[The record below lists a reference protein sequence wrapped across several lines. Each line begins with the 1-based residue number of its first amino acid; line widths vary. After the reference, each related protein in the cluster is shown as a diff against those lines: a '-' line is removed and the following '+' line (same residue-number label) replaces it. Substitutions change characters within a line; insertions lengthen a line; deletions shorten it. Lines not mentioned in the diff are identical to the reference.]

1 MTAAHSRSAKPR
13 RLSFRWTLTRKI
25 YAVGFFSMLALA
37 SLSGASLLTTTWIVD
52 ATGQS
57 EERHADILVAKDML
71 IKQLNVDIAVGDILF
86 NSVSAKINPKVLDQ
100 INLDIMHLNKT
111 SARLA
116 TAATTEEQ
124 RRLASSIGEQN
135 DALALAIQV
144 DLPLAVEMGGDRKE
158 LERVDALIKEKVAA
172 LRRDLGNLETLFQ
185 KEAAKAGE
193 DARHTADV
201 SRVGSGIAFLVVT
214 TVLMIIQVVLG
225 RSIAKPI
232 TAMTRSMLRLAGG
245 DKTAEIPAVGRK
257 DEVGEM
263 ANAVQVF
270 KEGMIEADRLAEE
283 QRREQEER
291 AARTKRIEA
300 LCQAF
305 DATSTEAV
313 KSVATAATEMQSSSE
328 AMSATA
334 EETTR
339 QASAV
344 AAASEQASANVE
356 TVASAAEELSSSIAE
371 IGRQV
376 TQASQIASAAVT
388 EAEQTNIK
396 VQGLAQAANKIGEV
410 VALITDIAEQTNLL
424 ALNAT
429 IEAARAGD
437 AGKGFAVVASEVKN
451 LANQTAKATDE
462 IGAQIAGIQAATQEA
477 VSAIESIT
485 KTISKIN
492 EVNSGVASAV
502 EEQGAATQ
510 EIARNVEQAAAG
522 THEVSS
528 NIAGVSQAATETGSA
543 ASEIHSAAGELSQ
556 QSEKLRNEV
565 DKFLAGVRAA

>member
-1 MTAAHSRSAKPR
+1 MTAARTRSAKQ

-25 YAVGFFSMLALA
+25 YAVGFFSLLALA
-37 SLSGASLLTTTWIVD
+37 SLSGASLLTTTWIVA
-52 ATGQS
+52 ATAQS
-57 EERHADILVAKDML
+57 EERHADIVVAKDLL

-86 NSVSAKINPKVLDQ
+86 NSASGKIDAKVMNQ
-100 INLDIMHLNKT
+100 INLDISSLNGTAGK
-111 SARLA
+111 LQG
-116 TAATTEEQ
+116 AATTKEQ
-124 RRLASSIGEQN
+124 ERLVASIREQN
-135 DALALAIQV
+135 DDLALAIQV
-144 DLPLAVEMGGDRKE
+144 ELPMAIEFGGDRKQ
-158 LERVDALIKEKVAA
+158 LESVNALIKEKVAA
-172 LRRDLGNLETLFQ
+172 LRGNLEGLEKLFQ
-185 KEAAKAGE
+185 KEAAKAGD
-193 DARHTADV
+193 DARRTADL
-201 SRVGSGIAFLVVT
+201 SRIGSGIAFLVVAAL
-214 TVLMIIQVVLG
+214 LMIIQVVLG

-232 TAMTRSMLRLAGG
+232 NAMTQAMLRLAGG
-245 DKTAEIPAVGRK
+245 DQTAEIPAVGRK

-270 KEGMIEADRLAEE
+270 KEGMIEADRLAGE
-283 QRREQEER
+283 QRREQEAR
-291 AARTKRIEA
+291 AERTKHIEA

-305 DATSTEAV
+305 DATSSEAV
-313 KSVATAATEMQSSSE
+313 KSVAAAAAEMQSSSE

-344 AAASEQASANVE
+344 AAASEQASTNVE
-356 TVASAAEELSSSIAE
+356 TVASAAEQLSSSISE
-371 IGRQV
+371 ISRQV
-376 TQASQIASAAVT
+376 TQASQIAASAVT
-388 EAEQTNIK
+388 EAEQTNVK

-451 LANQTAKATDE
+451 LANQTARATDE
-462 IGAQIAGIQAATQEA
+462 IGAQISGIQSATQEA
-477 VSAIESIT
+477 VSAIAEIG

-492 EVNSGVASAV
+492 EVASGVASAV

-522 THEVSS
+522 TQEVSA
-528 NIAGVSQAATETGSA
+528 NIGGVSQAANETGTA
-543 ASEIHSAAGELSQ
+543 AGQINRAAGELSQ
-556 QSEKLRNEV
+556 QSEKLRAEV
-565 DKFLAGVRAA
+565 DRFLQNLRAA